1 MALTLEQLIKLANLS
16 EDVKKDA
23 LANIASMNED
33 QKFRFSQICW
43 ESIARQYEAR
53 ARLELER
60 MLEEMAN
67 GEKEYSPEDFAQIE
81 DKMLTE
87 LLKVIQGINTEEQLG
102 EAKEELKKH
111 LNNPLQK

>member
-1 MALTLEQLIKLANLS
+1 MALTLEQLVKLANLS

-23 LANIASMNED
+23 LANIAGMNED
-33 QKFRFSQICW
+33 QKFRLSQICW

-53 ARLELER
+53 ARLEHDR

-67 GEKEYSPEDFAQIE
+67 GEKQYSPADFAQLE

-87 LLKVIQGINTEEQLG
+87 LLKVVQGINTEEQLG
-102 EAKEELKKH
+102 EVKEELQKH
-111 LNNPLQK
+111 LNNPLPK